1 MLNESTIHEYISN
14 LNKAS
19 THEEKLNRCTKGL
32 LELFPIQEAHLF
44 RYSPLGNIAE
54 GILKI
59 DSSGLH
65 YIGHVRDDLRN
76 LPPIYSSLR
85 KRRAMY
91 ISNEEFFEKYGSKYT
106 NPNEK
111 NDHIIIPICF
121 SSTPVGYFIGRELP
135 KNFTCDEKLLSII
148 TLYGKLVGKIIESN
162 KEGQSIGKLSKRESE
177 VMQRISCGESIKEM
191 TKSMGI
197 SEYTV
202 KDYIKSAIKKLE
214 VNNRVEAVA
223 ELLRR
228 GSIS

>member
-1 MLNESTIHEYISN
+1 MLKQSTIHEYISN
-14 LNKAS
+14 LDKALS
-19 THEEKLNRCTKGL
+19 QEEKLHLCTKGL

-44 RYSPLGNIAE
+44 RYAPLGNIVE
-54 GILKI
+54 GIIKI
-59 DSSGLH
+59 NTSGLY

-76 LPPIYSSLR
+76 LPPINTSLR

-106 NPNEK
+106 NPNER
-111 NDHIIIPICF
+111 NDHFIIPICF
-121 SSTPVGYFIGRELP
+121 SSNPVGYFIGRELNTDFTSDE
-135 KNFTCDEKLLSII
+135 NFLTIL
-148 TLYGKLVGKIIESN
+148 TLYGKLVGEIIETN

-177 VMQRISCGESIKEM
+177 VMQRISWGESIKEM
-191 TKSMGI
+191 ANSMEI

-223 ELLRR
+223 ELLRK
-228 GSIS
+228 GFIS